1 MLIPSELA
9 KYRQIEPG
17 CIYCDEK
24 SVEEFT
30 GKTKRKYKLAGYWT
44 KYLEISD
51 ARLFY
56 VSTSKDYSK
65 AKSTVVCVGKNDYVE
80 CFEPTLKTKNSY
92 YDTLSPIVVTKDEI
106 NYKTSDPENGF
117 RNVARLKEHA
127 FHKFLEKA
135 KKIKLQQRPPI
146 TPKKLA
152 GIIGSFTPS
161 EITDETLR
169 ELHLIG

>member
-1 MLIPSELA
+1 MQNIGKLSLDVFIATKNQSKSLLA
-9 KYRQIEPG
+9 RPRENTNWRDIGLNTWKYPTLG
-17 CIYCDEK
+17 
-24 SVEEFT
+24 F
-30 GKTKRKYKLAGYWT
+30 
-44 KYLEISD
+44 
-51 ARLFY
+51 FY

-65 AKSTVVCVGKNDYVE
+65 TKSTVVCVGKNDYVE

-92 YDTLSPIVVTKDEI
+92 YDTLLPIVVTKDEI
-106 NYKTSDPENGF
+106 NCKTSDPENGF

-127 FHKFLEKA
+127 FRKFLEKA

-169 ELHLIG
+169 ELHLIS